1 MLNHNLLTSNFFGCP
16 QINFQLVVHQDPSA
30 ANKSADTGNYGGSL
44 LESEIFK
51 MLQQTFEKSTVQDT
65 VVISGWNDSTPSAK
79 KEFDFL
85 IVSLPLK
92 AIIHIE
98 VKRTLNKT
106 SKEKAIKQLNDGLS
120 IIISKVPFQKESK
133 WTYIQYICFSQLNDS
148 DEEITQ
154 FLESHLLTLNIMLGK
169 WWTDLLNQILEDYQ
183 HNVSEGCEEDTETYL
198 NILKYLLHQ
207 MFIQED
213 VLTQGKLL

>member
-1 MLNHNLLTSNFFGCP
+1 M
-16 QINFQLVVHQDPSA
+16 VVHPDTSQGECSA
-30 ANKSADTGNYGGSL
+30 HKGNFGGIL
-44 LESEIFK
+44 LESKVFK
-51 MLQQTFEKSTVQDT
+51 MLQQTLENSSVQDT
-65 VVISGWNDSTPSAK
+65 VVFSGWCDDTPSAK

-85 IVSLPLK
+85 IISLPLM

-169 WWTDLLNQILEDYQ
+169 WWTDLLNQILEDNQ

-213 VLTQGKLL
+213 VLTQGKFLLKSMRRVLCFF